1 MYIMKLFSSYQAK
14 LLVGMVISII
24 ILILVSSFFFNIGS
38 RLTSKYTPLIDATM
52 EIRLESTSSHLMLEE
67 MLHGDRNADIS
78 PIVEKIKNS
87 IWYAKAMLHGGRNH
101 EGVFLPI
108 DNKEMEVNLRKI
120 IVDLESLIQ
129 LTEKR
134 YVDFQNNEL
143 ENTTKTY
150 EKYHSQFDE
159 FTMLSE
165 IIETELQQTVTKELK
180 NYETTYYIVLII
192 FIVMI
197 IAVTLLLYKYER
209 EKISHVLSLSKQK
222 ELYELVFKNTS
233 SSVLILDLDSNT
245 FIDCNDFAVEAL
257 GYDSKKDVLHLSPAQ
272 ISPEYQPDGQ
282 RSNEKSYEMN
292 STAVLNGAHNFVW
305 KHITKT
311 GKEFWVEVVL
321 TPMILEDK
329 KVLYVV
335 WKDIEDKIRAEEE
348 LEKKKALLVQQ
359 SRFASMGEMIG
370 NIAHQWR
377 QPLNTLGLL
386 TQKMKLYHD
395 RGMLDT
401 EKLNESVDKSM
412 ELIQGMSSTI
422 DDFRDFFNQ
431 SKTEE
436 KFLVEDA
443 IEKAYSIVGP
453 SFTSHQIK
461 YTLKVDTPGL
471 SMVGLSNEF
480 SQVIINLLNNAK
492 DALMQSSKVSGEI
505 TVMVQE
511 ENGKVCVDVCDNA
524 GGIPE
529 SVLPKIFDPYF
540 TTKEEGKGT
549 GIGLYMSKMIIE
561 EHMHGRLNAANVDE
575 GVCFTIKI

>member
-1 MYIMKLFSSYQAK
+1 MKLFSSYQAK
-14 LLVGMVISII
+14 LLAGMALSVL
-24 ILILVSSFFFNIGS
+24 ILILVSSYFFNIGS

-52 EIRLESTSSHLMLEE
+52 EIRLESVTAHLMLEE

-78 PIVEKIKNS
+78 PVTDRIKNS

-101 EGVFLPI
+101 EGVFLPV
-108 DNKEMEVNLRKI
+108 DDKEMEVKLVKI
-120 IVDLESLIQ
+120 IEDLESLIH

-134 YVDFQNNEL
+134 YSNFLDNML
-143 ENTTKTY
+143 ENTTETY
-150 EKYHSQFDE
+150 EKYHSQFEE

-165 IIETELQQTVTKELK
+165 AIETELQRTVNQELQ
-180 NYETTYYIVLII
+180 NYEMIYYIVLII

-197 IAVTLLLYKYER
+197 IAVTLLLYKYEK
-209 EKISHVLSLSKQK
+209 EKTSHILSLSKQK

-233 SSVLILDLDSNT
+233 SSVLILDLETNR
-245 FIDCNDFAVEAL
+245 FIDCNDYVVEAL
-257 GYDSKKDVLHLSPAQ
+257 KYDSKEDVLDLSPAQ
-272 ISPEYQPDGQ
+272 ISPEYQPDGCK
-282 RSNEKSYEMN
+282 SDEKSYEMN
-292 STAVLNGAHNFVW
+292 AIAVINGAHTFDW
-305 KHITKT
+305 MLMTRL
-311 GKEFWVEVVL
+311 GEEFWMEIVL

-335 WKDIEDKIRAEEE
+335 WKDISDRLKAEEE

-386 TQKMKLYHD
+386 TQKMKLYHS
-395 RGMLDT
+395 RGLLDT
-401 EKLNESVDKSM
+401 EKLNESLDKSM
-412 ELIQGMSSTI
+412 ELIKGMSSTI
-422 DDFRDFFNQ
+422 DDFRDFFNP
-431 SKTEE
+431 SKTGE
-436 KFLVEDA
+436 KFLVEEA
-443 IEKAYSIVGP
+443 VEKAYSIVGP
-453 SFTSHQIK
+453 SFENHQIT
-461 YTLKVDTPGL
+461 YTLEVRRPGL
-471 SMVGLSNEF
+471 SIVGLSNEF

-492 DALMQSSKVSGEI
+492 DALLEKGIVSGGI
-505 TVMVQE
+505 TVTIYE
-511 ENGKVCVDVCDNA
+511 ENGMVCVDVCDNA

-529 SVLPKIFDPYF
+529 AILTKIFDPYF

-561 EHMHGRLNAANVDE
+561 EHMNGRLNAENVND